1 MSQPFPPLLIF
12 AKAPEPGLVKTR
24 LITAL
29 GAEGAQQVYLQLLE
43 RTLSQTQDWPGER
56 WLYCAP
62 DCTHAFFAQAADR
75 HRLELRQQSEGD
87 LGERMFNA
95 LSKHP
100 SGALLIGSDCPE
112 LDTEQ
117 LTRAAEALNDHDVAV
132 LPSEDGGYV
141 MIGQRRPHPAPFD
154 NMSWSHADVF
164 EHTRQRAAAAGLSL
178 WVGPTL
184 WDVDEPGDLV
194 RFRALD
200 QAHRAKDDIPS
211 A

>member
-1 MSQPFPPLLIF
+1 MSRRFLPLLIF

-24 LITAL
+24 LIPAL
-29 GAEGAQQVYLQLLE
+29 GADGATQVYLELLE

-62 DCTHAFFAQAADR
+62 DCTHAFFTQAAHR
-75 HRLELRQQSEGD
+75 HGLVLRQQSDGD
-87 LGERMFNA
+87 LGQRMFSA
-95 LSKHP
+95 LSEHA

-112 LDTEQ
+112 LGTSQ
-117 LTRAAEALNDHDVAV
+117 LTRAADALADHDLAV

-141 MIGQRRPHPAPFD
+141 MIGQRQPHPAPFID
-154 NMSWSHADVF
+154 MSWSHADVF
-164 EHTRQRAAAAGLSL
+164 EHTKQRAAAAGLSL
-178 WVGPTL
+178 WVGPML
-184 WDVDEPGDLV
+184 WDVDEPDDLA

-200 QAHRAKDDIPS
+200 QVHRADDDTPS